1 MPAQSRLAPTRAPL
15 LLQAEESRART
26 AASNAALAESAG
38 LTGSAASEV
47 AVGGDESGVA
57 QATATGSGAKASA
70 NPAPA
75 APAAPGAPAGGEGG
89 AAKSE
94 APPSGGLTSPTT
106 KLQGGDLR
114 GAAAELR
121 EIATTQRKLLSG
133 GGDRALLQS
142 SLAALAVT
150 DTLVAAQQAKEAGN
164 LADAARQAQT
174 ALGTLGRAPTIT
186 GTLREV
192 LHASASSF
200 GARTEAPK
208 KEIEP
213 QQKEAA
219 AREGYDAALG
229 RVLARASAGLS
240 GGNPRARGRCYARV
254 ADAVDAVVGRFL
266 AGEHAYM
273 AASQLAARKD
283 LFTETS
289 ASNLGG
295 LPAGAIV
302 VWGKGTSDSGHIS
315 VALGDGRESSDFVG
329 AQMTRHYGGAG
340 ARVFLPKA
348 RMGR

>member
-1 MPAQSRLAPTRAPL
+1 MPSQSHVAPTRAPVR
-15 LLQAEESRART
+15 LQAEESRARP

-38 LTGSAASEV
+38 LTGSADSEV

-57 QATATGSGAKASA
+57 QASSTGTGAKASA

-75 APAAPGAPAGGEGG
+75 ATAAPDAPA

-106 KLQGGDLR
+106 KVQGGDLR

-121 EIATTQRKLLSG
+121 EIVTTQHKLLSG

-150 DTLVAAQQAKEAGN
+150 DSLVAAQQATDAGN
-164 LADAARQAQT
+164 LTDAARQAKT
-174 ALGTLGRAPTIT
+174 ALGTLRRAPMIT

-219 AREGYDAALG
+219 AREGYDTALG
-229 RVLARASAGLS
+229 RALARTSAGIS
-240 GGNPRARGRCYARV
+240 GGNPRAGGRCYARV
-254 ADAVDAVVGRFL
+254 ADAVDAVIGRFL
-266 AGEHAYM
+266 SGGHAYM

-283 LFTETS
+283 LFTEIS
-289 ASNLGG
+289 GSNLGG
-295 LPAGAIV
+295 LPAGAVV
-302 VWGKGTSDSGHIS
+302 VWGKGTSPSGHIS

-340 ARVFLPKA
+340 ARAFLPKA